1 MIRRTPPPTAMTQP
15 PNQPAKLPAAE
26 AQPPLRRIPVAEL
39 LADAKQVILLHQG
52 QEYHLRLTR
61 AGKLILTK

>member
-1 MIRRTPPPTAMTQP
+1 MSRSSTTPPTPSLANP
-15 PNQPAKLPAAE
+15 R
-26 AQPPLRRIPVAEL
+26 PPLRRIPVAEL
-39 LADAKQVILLHQG
+39 LAGADQVILLHQG

>member
-1 MIRRTPPPTAMTQP
+1 MPQKPVHPTKPPVPVAP
-15 PNQPAKLPAAE
+15 PN
-26 AQPPLRRIPVAEL
+26 LRRIPVTDL
-39 LADAKQVILLHQG
+39 LAGAEQVILLHQG

>member
-1 MIRRTPPPTAMTQP
+1 MIRPTPPMSQPQKTPTRP
-15 PNQPAKLPAAE
+15 PAAE
-26 AQPPLRRIPVAEL
+26 VLPLRRIPVGEL
-39 LADAKQVILLHQG
+39 LAGAEQVILLHLG